1 MTELMMMLL
10 LFLMRLRRIMQCS
23 CLKNN
28 LPFSIWHLCINLA
41 NTSFPRKILSGN
53 LMTPM
58 RVNINY
64 SKRSITFFTDF
75 NFNCSAIIVNQII
88 IIKEVLPVLAPTF
101 TVKMP
106 ELENSIDRVM
116 CIWMW
121 WPRPNYIGMND

>member
-1 MTELMMMLL
+1 
-10 LFLMRLRRIMQCS
+10 
-23 CLKNN
+23 
-28 LPFSIWHLCINLA
+28 
-41 NTSFPRKILSGN
+41 
-53 LMTPM
+53 M

-64 SKRSITFFTDF
+64 CKRSITFFTDF